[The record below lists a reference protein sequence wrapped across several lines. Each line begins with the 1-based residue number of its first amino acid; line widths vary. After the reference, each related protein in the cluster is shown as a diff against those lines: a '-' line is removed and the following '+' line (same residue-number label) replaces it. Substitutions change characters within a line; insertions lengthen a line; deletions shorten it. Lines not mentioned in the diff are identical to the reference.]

1 MAENAALLGQLLAG
15 RGAAPAVV
23 VGHSYGGGIAVL
35 LAVARPELVRGLVL
49 VGSVGEAGS
58 VNGFDHLLALPAVG
72 TFVSALGL
80 LTLGRVLPRLR
91 PLAALLP
98 EQAGA
103 RLRAGLP
110 DQQYAASVSRL
121 GLRMC
126 RSFVAEQRSLIM
138 EIRDVEQA
146 LRRLRVPTS
155 ILTGTLDMVVPPSV
169 ALSMA
174 ATVAGAELVTVARA
188 GHFLPR
194 DAPRV
199 VVEAVRRVE
208 ARAAA

>member
-1 MAENAALLGQLLAG
+1 
-15 RGAAPAVV
+15 
-23 VGHSYGGGIAVL
+23 
-35 LAVARPELVRGLVL
+35 
-49 VGSVGEAGS
+49 
-58 VNGFDHLLALPAVG
+58 
-72 TFVSALGL
+72 
-80 LTLGRVLPRLR
+80 
-91 PLAALLP
+91 
-98 EQAGA
+98 
-103 RLRAGLP
+103 
-110 DQQYAASVSRL
+110 
-121 GLRMC
+121 MC